1 MLAPQIRYATPPQRS
16 ASDRQEMRAF
26 QRHNDWKHHNAWY
39 ASRLVGT
46 EWRHCRERITDAERS
61 GFIPNVGGER
71 RTKQRHSCPAF
82 SYMALFT
89 PYGTTPGTSL
99 ASNFTL
105 FIVFT
110 IRSVAYPYPNLCR
123 QQQTESDTNNYCDV
137 YGDWGASRAFFTF
150 RRMIPSS
157 RVTQESQSVNQMNAG
172 GTYILACAASNSEM
186 EQALRFG

>member
-1 MLAPQIRYATPPQRS
+1 MIGSTTTLGTPVGWWGPSGGTAVNALRMQRGAGS
-16 ASDRQEMRAF
+16 SPTWEE
-26 QRHNDWKHHNAWY
+26 NA
-39 ASRLVGT
+39 AQSKGIAV
-46 EWRHCRERITDAERS
+46 
-61 GFIPNVGGER
+61 
-71 RTKQRHSCPAF
+71 PAF

-89 PYGTTPGTSL
+89 PYGTTQGTSV
-99 ASNFTL
+99 SSTFTL

-157 RVTQESQSVNQMNAG
+157 GVTQESQSVNQMNAG